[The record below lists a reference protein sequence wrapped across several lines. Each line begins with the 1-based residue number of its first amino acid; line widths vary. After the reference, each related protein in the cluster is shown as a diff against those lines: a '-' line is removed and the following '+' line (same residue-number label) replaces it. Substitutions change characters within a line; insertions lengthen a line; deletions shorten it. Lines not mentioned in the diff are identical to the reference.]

1 MQAFSSAMASLKSR
15 SLPQATVDG
24 SWIMYR
30 LPGVISSVSAAAEST
45 VAADAA
51 VPEITRCTLPG

>member
-15 SLPQATVDG
+15 SLPQATVEG

-30 LPGVISSVSAAAEST
+30 LPGVISNVSAAAEST
-45 VAADAA
+45 VAAEAA